1 MGSSDPENR
10 RGEAMIG
17 EEVRNFRE
25 KFRKISGG
33 GDIFLSS
40 RKQEYS

>member
-10 RGEAMIG
+10 RGDAMIG

-33 GDIFLSS
+33 GDIFLVS
-40 RKQEYS
+40 RK